1 MALVR
6 GKNAGSGAGGGLDFG
21 STLSG
26 AMAESDQV
34 AMLRSGADLTATMVQ
49 VRDFTDLHSGFRHP
63 ADMTAASINT
73 VLAAIR
79 DEGLAGTPGCGG
91 IAFTLPGVYEYQNV
105 FGCSIPAVGGD
116 YSVRIP
122 RLHIYIA
129 PGVELKM
136 HPSTFDLNS
145 LFHIDGVDEF
155 VLENHGILKGQVTS
169 DRDSSPDFNGKDII
183 RVYMPKHVHCFGGGY
198 LTRCNGAGVRI
209 MEKATVSGFTAGVA
223 RVKQAK
229 MEMKYI
235 DVAQPWTTNNN
246 DSNVASVETFIAIGE
261 YYEDCGGGPKYT
273 ARNNDA
279 NGVSGQKRLFMRGCV
294 NKNPRFNALS
304 IQDSDFCD
312 VELHVITG
320 SDNTGYAIENVINN
334 ANTTDAN
341 SGNFH
346 RMQVTLDNRAG
357 AATMGGIKF
366 HTDNDL
372 ANAAKKPTPGVVIDL
387 KTWALKGQPLDLAGE
402 LVGARI
408 KSYNYAYAGVT
419 GVTWDIL
426 ARNATQHNCHMEFG
440 GDYTGDNGVGSPGG
454 AGNLAGTDHN
464 PTLVAFTR
472 DSNSTG
478 AFKGLTLDFSGV
490 ETANWL
496 RLFSIGGGVADFIDY
511 LHIKGDDV
519 DVENYGGFGFW
530 GGTGELTNVELGP
543 CNGWRNRLSG
553 GSGHVIN
560 SARGGYIHD
569 CRNISADTNHLSV
582 GSNSR
587 GVEIDHDTCSVYDI
601 TSGDEV
607 APTDSQGP
615 VMASATR
622 SGAAVTVSLT
632 TAQGADGST
641 AFTNPTNARRMIQAF
656 LDGVEVAISS
666 IGTVT
671 HNSFVVNLAADPG
684 APVEILVHEKRR
696 FSGYNGNGFGTS
708 ADRMR
713 DNNKVALKSSAVT
726 SST

>member
-6 GKNAGSGAGGGLDFG
+6 GKNAGSGGSGGLDFA

-26 AMAESDQV
+26 AMAESDQI
-34 AMLRSGADLTATMVQ
+34 AMIRAGADLTATMVQ
-49 VRDFTDLHSGFRHP
+49 VRNFTDLHSGFRHP
-63 ADMTAASINT
+63 VDMTAASINT

-91 IAFTLPGVYEYQNV
+91 IAFTLPGTYEYQNV

-129 PGVELKM
+129 PGVTLAM
-136 HPSTFDLNS
+136 HPTTHDLNS
-145 LFHIDGVDEF
+145 IFHIDGVDEF

-169 DRDSSPDFNGKDII
+169 DRDGSPDFNGKDII
-183 RVYMPKHVHCFGGGY
+183 RVYMPKHVHCYGGGY

-209 MEKATVSGFTAGVA
+209 MEKSTVSGFTAGVA

-235 DVAQPWTTNNN
+235 DVAQPWTTNNS

-372 ANAAKKPTPGVVIDL
+372 ANGAKKPTPGVVIDL

-419 GVTWDIL
+419 GVTWDML
-426 ARNATQHNCHMEFG
+426 SRNATLHDCHMEFG

-472 DSNSTG
+472 DSNSTA

-490 ETANWL
+490 KTTNWL
-496 RLFSIGGGVADFIDY
+496 RLFSIGGSVADFIDY
-511 LHIKGDDV
+511 LHIKGDNV

-560 SARGGYIHD
+560 SVRGGYIHD
-569 CRNISADTNHLSV
+569 CRNISADTNHFGV

-587 GVEIDHDTCSVYDI
+587 GVEIDYDTCSVYDI

-615 VMASATR
+615 IMASATR

-641 AFTNPTNARRMIQAF
+641 AFTNPTNARRLFQAF

-696 FSGYNGNGFGTS
+696 FSAYNGNGFGTS